1 MAFIPARHGTK
12 NTDRRPENN
21 NGVSRVLHEE
31 RNVLHGRHADA
42 IESIIHENGISGC
55 SLRLVN
61 RDELPFHRSSLA
73 IIVVTSRKNVSS
85 LGYACFTTAC
95 HQKSLSPS
103 LLFSFVLLFSV
114 YLFFF
119 FSFFFL
125 VFQEDRSRPTNT
137 IVDKLFSR
145 ERNLYSVARSLIA
158 GEFVESRTVST
169 SPRFTIRRETRR

>member
-85 LGYACFTTAC
+85 LGFACFTTAC
-95 HQKSLSPS
+95 HQKFLSFPS
-103 LLFSFVLLFSV
+103 FFFRFTFLCLFILFFLFSFWCFKKIVHVPPTPSSINFSLADV
-114 YLFFF
+114 ICTRWL
-119 FSFFFL
+119 
-125 VFQEDRSRPTNT
+125 DR
-137 IVDKLFSR
+137 
-145 ERNLYSVARSLIA
+145 
-158 GEFVESRTVST
+158 
-169 SPRFTIRRETRR
+169 

>member
-95 HQKSLSPS
+95 HQKSLSFLS
-103 LLFSFVLLFSV
+103 FFFRFTFLCLFI
-114 YLFFF
+114 LFFF
-119 FSFFFL
+119 HFSFWCFKKI
-125 VFQEDRSRPTNT
+125 VHVPPTPSST
-137 IVDKLFSR
+137 KLFSHG
-145 ERNLYSVARSLIA
+145 RNLYSVARSLIA

-169 SPRFTIRRETRR
+169 SPRFTIRRESRR

>member
-31 RNVLHGRHADA
+31 RNVLRGRHADA

-95 HQKSLSPS
+95 HQKSLSFLS
-103 LLFSFVLLFSV
+103 FFFRFTFLCLFI
-114 YLFFF
+114 LFFF
-119 FSFFFL
+119 HFSFWCFKKIVHVPPTPSSINFSL
-125 VFQEDRSRPTNT
+125 TDVICTRWLDR
-137 IVDKLFSR
+137 
-145 ERNLYSVARSLIA
+145 
-158 GEFVESRTVST
+158 
-169 SPRFTIRRETRR
+169 